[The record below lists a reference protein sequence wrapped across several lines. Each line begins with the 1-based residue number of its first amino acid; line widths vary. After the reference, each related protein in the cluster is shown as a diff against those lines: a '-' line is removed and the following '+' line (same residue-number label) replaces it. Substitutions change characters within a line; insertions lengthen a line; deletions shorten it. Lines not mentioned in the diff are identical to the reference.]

1 MLQLELGLRAEVW
14 QDQLPAVPR
23 QLLPLHVE
31 KLRDGLCRHVH
42 VHVGQPMD
50 PRVGI
55 SPRPWLYA
63 TVSTTVT
70 YSMLRGED
78 VGVLVHQALT
88 GHHAVLFAK
97 FFILIQFV
105 YQVFAIFVFNGK
117 SDDQARKRSWIITTF
132 SAFCS
137 SIVAIPFAFDLI
149 WCRLDWTKVTPHSET
164 VADPLAVF
172 FLAYLVSDLVT
183 GFLCYRNHVNMSSG
197 WVHHTLYALFTIF
210 WLRRGWSHGFA
221 TALLMELPTWI
232 MGIGNLHPRLRSYWA
247 FTISFLA
254 TRIVFHSMLIYSLIV
269 PSGRYVNKTVPSLEP
284 LVFCALALPMH
295 LIWAYK
301 SVRGLRRRMKKLR
314 AEARAREEAQRVA
327 ISEATRLLDSAD
339 ELEQGEDVTH
349 AGAPLSRVTMPTTD
363 AAARARDMVSH
374 AVRLLWYSAP
384 QAWRRAYQEELEFNK
399 LQGIDPASL
408 RHSTL
413 VRRALARQLL
423 QRDKR
428 GHNVPLVGEDDED
441 DLEDWM
447 SITSLNSLDQPRAPV
462 GRKVNLGRG
471 INIHVPREL
480 DPILNGQKYVVS
492 EYPVDREAS
501 GTRRQRLVGQMRRRF
516 EVARRDMVV
525 F

>member
-1 MLQLELGLRAEVW
+1 
-14 QDQLPAVPR
+14 
-23 QLLPLHVE
+23 
-31 KLRDGLCRHVH
+31 
-42 VHVGQPMD
+42 
-50 PRVGI
+50 
-55 SPRPWLYA
+55 
-63 TVSTTVT
+63 
-70 YSMLRGED
+70 MLRGEE
-78 VGVLVHQALT
+78 VGALVYQTLT

-97 FFILIQFV
+97 CFIFIQLV
-105 YQVFAIFVFNGK
+105 YQVFAWYVFNGT

-137 SIVAIPFAFDLI
+137 SIVAMLFAFDLI
-149 WCRLDWTKVTPHSET
+149 WCRLDWTKVTPHRED

-183 GFLCYRNHVNMSSG
+183 GFLCYRKHVNMSSG
-197 WVHHTLYALFTIF
+197 WVHHTLYALFTVF
-210 WLRRGWSHGFA
+210 WLYRGWSHCFA
-221 TALLMELPTWI
+221 TALLMELPTWV

-254 TRIVFHSMLIYSLIV
+254 TRILFHFLFMYSLIIPTGRFVNKQV
-269 PSGRYVNKTVPSLEP
+269 PSVWP

-295 LIWAYK
+295 IIWAYK

-314 AEARAREEAQRVA
+314 AEARAREEAQHAA

-339 ELEQGEDVTH
+339 ELEQGDDVSR
-349 AGAPLSRVTMPTTD
+349 AGAPRSRVNIPTTD

-384 QAWRRAYQEELEFNK
+384 QAWRQAYQEELEFNK

-423 QRDKR
+423 HRDKR

-447 SITSLNSLDQPRAPV
+447 SITSLNSLNQPRAST
-462 GRKVNLGRG
+462 GRKVTLGRG
-471 INIHVPREL
+471 IHIHVPREL